1 MLYQFIVILSILMT
15 QKLTK
20 EQYWKLFNNLSEE
33 MKDVILSEKTATD
46 IFDICE
52 RNKIDDISKVADYV
66 GQTLLGVLAPDNL
79 QKTLEKE
86 LKLKKAQ
93 SQVVIQELN
102 RFIFYPIKTLLE
114 ELYSVKITPPSLE
127 KPDLVDKATVPEKEE
142 STPPRKD
149 AYKEP
154 IE

>member
-1 MLYQFIVILSILMT
+1 MP

-52 RNKIDDISKVADYV
+52 RNEIDDVSKVADYV
-66 GQTLLGVLAPDNL
+66 GQTLLGVLAPDKL
-79 QKTLEKE
+79 QETLEKE

-93 SQVVIQELN
+93 TQTIMQEIN
-102 RFIFYPIKTLLE
+102 RFIFYPIKPLLE
-114 ELYSVKITPPSLE
+114 ELYNAEILPKGAE
-127 KPDLVDKATVPEKEE
+127 KKTLKPENSSKEEKESKPNE
-142 STPPRKD
+142 PDTYR
-149 AYKEP
+149 EP

>member
-1 MLYQFIVILSILMT
+1 MT

-20 EQYWKLFNNLSEE
+20 EQYWKLFDNLSEE

-52 RNKIDDISKVADYV
+52 RNKIDDISMVADSV
-66 GQTLLGVLAPDNL
+66 GQTLLGVLTPDNL

-127 KPDLVDKATVPEKEE
+127 KPSLVTKTPTPKKEK
-142 STPPRKD
+142 SAPPKKD
-149 AYKEP
+149 TYREP
-154 IE
+154 FE

>member
-1 MLYQFIVILSILMT
+1 MP

-33 MKDVILSEKTATD
+33 MKDVILSEETATD

-79 QKTLEKE
+79 QEVLEKE
-86 LKLKKAQ
+86 LKLKKSQ
-93 SQVVIQELN
+93 SQAVMQEIN
-102 RFIFYPIKTLLE
+102 RFIFYPIKALLE
-114 ELYSVKITPPSLE
+114 ELYSNEVLPKSAE
-127 KPDLVDKATVPEKEE
+127 KKTLKPETSSKEE
-142 STPPRKD
+142 KGPKPSESDTYR
-149 AYKEP
+149 ES

>member
-1 MLYQFIVILSILMT
+1 MP

-33 MKDVILSEKTATD
+33 MKDIILSEKTATD

-52 RNKIDDISKVADYV
+52 RNEIDDVSRVADYV

-79 QKTLEKE
+79 QKTLESE

-93 SQVVIQELN
+93 SQTVMQEIN

-114 ELYSVKITPPSLE
+114 ELYSSEILPKGAE
-127 KPDLVDKATVPEKEE
+127 KKVLKPEISISKEEKE
-142 STPPRKD
+142 SKPSKSDTYR
-149 AYKEP
+149 EP